1 MKKISYKILN
11 RVNLLIS
18 DMFLI
23 LNLLVKTK
31 FHKGKK
37 LFLVATPE
45 YHNIG
50 DIAIMKGA
58 KKFLGKHFSQFPC
71 YEITLEVFSRNKLLI
86 KLIIKQKDSIFITGG
101 GFLGDMWTE
110 SNDLVMHILD
120 NYKKNSII
128 ILSQTM
134 FYTNDDKEN
143 DFKKDK
149 VIYENHNNCLLL
161 VREKKSLKFV
171 SENINFIGNSKCL
184 LAPDMA
190 LCLDEEK
197 IKKEREGVLL
207 CLRNDKEKKITPTDY
222 NLILDQIK
230 NSGFNEYSNTDT
242 AYPKRVKRRD
252 RIALLDNKVSEFLKS
267 ELVVTDRLHGMII
280 AAITKTPCVTIVS
293 ASPKIL
299 GVYKWID
306 HLSYI
311 KVITNYNDL
320 KNIIDNIKHHNNNF
334 YKEDD
339 LKNEFNNMSIEINKQ
354 IQF

>member
-1 MKKISYKILN
+1 MKKLYYRIIN

-23 LNLLVKTK
+23 LNLLVTTK
-31 FHKGKK
+31 INKEKK

-50 DIAIMKGA
+50 DIAIMEGA
-58 KKFLGKHFSQFPC
+58 KKFLGQHFFQFPC
-71 YEITLEVFSRNKLLI
+71 HEITLEVFSRNKFLI
-86 KLIIKQKDSIFITGG
+86 KLIITQKDSIFITGG
-101 GFLGDMWTE
+101 GFLGNMWTE
-110 SNDLVMHILD
+110 SNDLVMHILG
-120 NYKKNSII
+120 NYKKNSVI

-134 FYTNDDKEN
+134 FYTNDNKEN

-149 VIYENHNNCLLL
+149 IIYEKHNNCLLL

-171 SENINFIGNSKCL
+171 AENINFIGNSKCL

-197 IKKEREGVLL
+197 NIKERDGVLL
-207 CLRNDKEKKITPTDY
+207 CLRNDKERKMTPTEY
-222 NLILDQIK
+222 NQILDQIK
-230 NSGFNEYSNTDT
+230 ESGFKKYFNTDT
-242 AYPKRVKRRD
+242 AYPKRVKRKD
-252 RIALLDNKVSEFLKS
+252 RIALLENKVSEFLKS

-299 GVYKWID
+299 GVYKWIE

-320 KNIIDNIKHHNNNF
+320 KNIIDNIKYHNNNF
-334 YKEDD
+334 YSAND
-339 LKNEFNNMSIEINKQ
+339 LKNEFDNMTIEINKH
-354 IQF
+354 I